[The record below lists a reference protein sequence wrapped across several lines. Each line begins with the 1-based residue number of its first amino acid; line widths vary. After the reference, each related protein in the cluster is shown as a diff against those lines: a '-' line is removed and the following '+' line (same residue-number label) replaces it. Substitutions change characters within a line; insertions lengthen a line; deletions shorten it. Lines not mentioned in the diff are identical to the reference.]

1 MITITDK
8 TQFDDVG
15 ENKIIHGDINNIE
28 FEQSSITFN
37 GSNNI
42 IVIENG
48 VKMKNCMLKINGENT
63 LFYLSESKHWYY
75 LDITGNNNTSIYFGK
90 NCFLNGRLVAV
101 TSERQN
107 IFIGN
112 DGLFSYGITLRT
124 ADPHLVFDC
133 ETKQRINHSASV
145 LLGDHVWLGQ
155 GAMLLKG
162 TQIGSGSIIGAAAVC
177 AGKKV
182 PSNASY
188 AGNPAKLIKQGVFFT
203 NKCVHQWTEEMTAE
217 NEIDNS
223 DKWIYSH
230 DKNTV
235 SLAVLTKQLK
245 DASRQKKSLNTSKTL
260 FRKAKTD
267 FILNL
272 KKLKKVYFQDKA
284 KEYEAKK
291 ASYSLFSV
299 L

>member
-8 TQFDDVG
+8 AQFDDVG
-15 ENKIIHGDINNIE
+15 ENKIIHGDINGIE

-42 IVIENG
+42 IVIEDG
-48 VKMKNCMLKINGENT
+48 VKMKNCVLKINGENT
-63 LFYLSESKHWYY
+63 LFYLSKSKHWYY
-75 LDITGNNNTSIYFGK
+75 LDITGNNNTAIYFGK

-133 ETKQRINHSASV
+133 ETKHRINHSASV

-177 AGKKV
+177 AGKKI

-217 NEIDNS
+217 NEIDDS
-223 DKWIYSH
+223 EEWIYSH
-230 DKNTV
+230 DKYTV
-235 SLAVLTKQLK
+235 SL
-245 DASRQKKSLNTSKTL
+245 
-260 FRKAKTD
+260 TD
-267 FILNL
+267 VDEAL
-272 KKLKKVYFQDKA
+272 KKCKSAEEKLEYIQNGLPNGKNRFYVEPKKI
-284 KEYEAKK
+284 KK
-291 ASYSLFSV
+291 GLFSR
-299 L
+299 

>member
-15 ENKIIHGDINNIE
+15 ENKIIHGDIANIE

-42 IVIENG
+42 IVIEDG

-63 LFYLSESKHWYY
+63 LFYLSKSKHWYY

-112 DGLFSYGITLRT
+112 NGLFSYGITLRT

-203 NKCVHQWTEEMTAE
+203 NKCVHQWTEETTAE
-217 NEIDNS
+217 NEVDNS
-223 DKWIYSH
+223 NEWIYSH

-235 SLAVLTKQLK
+235 SL
-245 DASRQKKSLNTSKTL
+245 TSVDE
-260 FRKAKTD
+260 A
-267 FILNL
+267 L
-272 KKLKKVYFQDKA
+272 KKCKSAEEKLEHLQNGLPKGKNRFYIEPKKI
-284 KEYEAKK
+284 KK
-291 ASYSLFSV
+291 GLFSR
-299 L
+299 

>member
-8 TQFDDVG
+8 AQFDDVG
-15 ENKIIHGDINNIE
+15 ENKIIHGDIENIE

-63 LFYLSESKHWYY
+63 LFYLSKSKHWYY
-75 LDITGNNNTSIYFGK
+75 LDITSNNNTAVYFGK

-112 DGLFSYGITLRT
+112 DSLFSYGITLRT

-133 ETKQRINHSASV
+133 ETKYRINHSASV

-162 TQIGSGSIIGAAAVC
+162 TQVGSGSIIGAAAVC
-177 AGKKV
+177 AGKKI

-188 AGNPAKLIKQGVFFT
+188 AGNPAKLLKQGVFFT
-203 NKCVHQWTEEMTAE
+203 KECVHQWTEETTAE
-217 NEIDNS
+217 HEINDT
-223 DKWIYSH
+223 DEWIYTR
-230 DKNTV
+230 DKHTV
-235 SLAVLTKQLK
+235 SLADV
-245 DASRQKKSLNTSKTL
+245 D
-260 FRKAKTD
+260 KA
-267 FILNL
+267 L
-272 KKLKKVYFQDKA
+272 KKCKSAEEKLNYIQNGLPKGKNRFYVEPKKI
-284 KEYEAKK
+284 KK
-291 ASYSLFSV
+291 GLFSR
-299 L
+299 

>member
-8 TQFDDVG
+8 MQFDDVDD
-15 ENKIIHGDINNIE
+15 NKIIHGDINNIE

-42 IVIENG
+42 IVIEDG

-63 LFYLSESKHWYY
+63 LFYLSKSKHWYY
-75 LDITGNNNTSIYFGK
+75 LDITGNNNTAVYFGK
-90 NCFLNGRLVAV
+90 NCFLNGRLVGV

-124 ADPHLVFDC
+124 ADPHLVFDAQ
-133 ETKQRINHSASV
+133 TKRRINHSASV

-162 TQIGSGSIIGAAAVC
+162 TQVGSGSIIGAATVC

-188 AGNPAKLIKQGVFFT
+188 AGNPARPLKQGVFFT
-203 NKCVHQWTEEMTAE
+203 KKCVHQWTEETTAE
-217 NEIDNS
+217 NEID
-223 DKWIYSH
+223 DTDEWIYNR
-230 DKNTV
+230 DKHTV
-235 SLAVLTKQLK
+235 SLADV
-245 DASRQKKSLNTSKTL
+245 DEA
-260 FRKAKTD
+260 
-267 FILNL
+267 L
-272 KKLKKVYFQDKA
+272 KKCKSAEEKLSYIQNGLPKGKNRFYIEPPKIKKGW
-284 KEYEAKK
+284 
-291 ASYSLFSV
+291 FSK
-299 L
+299 

>member
-1 MITITDK
+1 
-8 TQFDDVG
+8 
-15 ENKIIHGDINNIE
+15 
-28 FEQSSITFN
+28 
-37 GSNNI
+37 
-42 IVIENG
+42 
-48 VKMKNCMLKINGENT
+48 MLKINGENT
-63 LFYLSESKHWYY
+63 LFYLSKSKHWYY

-112 DGLFSYGITLRT
+112 NGLFSYGITLRT

-203 NKCVHQWTEEMTAE
+203 NKCVHQWTEETTAE
-217 NEIDNS
+217 NEVDNS
-223 DKWIYSH
+223 DEWIYSH
-230 DKNTV
+230 DKSTV
-235 SLAVLTKQLK
+235 SL
-245 DASRQKKSLNTSKTL
+245 TSVDE
-260 FRKAKTD
+260 A
-267 FILNL
+267 L
-272 KKLKKVYFQDKA
+272 KKCKSAEEKLEYLQNSLPKGKNRFYIEPKKI
-284 KEYEAKK
+284 KK
-291 ASYSLFSV
+291 GLFSR
-299 L
+299 